1 MFYSVDKSEDISPGH
16 SISDNSE
23 RLLWGGKGGAR
34 IYRSFQNKIPGNWN
48 IRRSLLIKENQIFQV
63 KNLVLFYVWE
73 AASVRAHW
81 NHSFDMHLS
90 YLGPVS
96 VFSRTLGE
104 QEGGLW
110 CTNWIAATFFV
121 YWYGR
126 QYFSLMFLS
135 ERSSHWGSSVQRLS
149 LRLSGSPRGDHFQI
163 LKCLKVIFL
172 RTNVLKA
179 PCWLSFPTSPFRRA
193 LLLFY
198 ERKAE
203 LTQLDLS
210 PVHCPAI

>member
-1 MFYSVDKSEDISPGH
+1 MF
-16 SISDNSE
+16 
-23 RLLWGGKGGAR
+23 
-34 IYRSFQNKIPGNWN
+34 
-48 IRRSLLIKENQIFQV
+48 
-63 KNLVLFYVWE
+63 FYVWE

-81 NHSFDMHLS
+81 HPSFDMHLS

-104 QEGGLW
+104 EEGGLW
-110 CTNWIAATFFV
+110 CTSWMAVTFFV

-126 QYFSLMFLS
+126 QYFSFMVLS
-135 ERSSHWGSSVQRLS
+135 ERSSHWGRSVQRLS
-149 LRLSGSPRGDHFQI
+149 LRLSGSPTGDHFRI

-179 PCWLSFPTSPFRRA
+179 SCWLSFPSSPFRRA
-193 LLLFY
+193 LLLFC

-203 LTQLDLS
+203 LPPTRSLISTLPCNIETSGNKEANQNTAEKVTLWLGYVSFYNSDD
-210 PVHCPAI
+210 VQFPAFNLVK